1 MRVLIVDDDAE
12 TLEVVGR
19 ALERDAHRVFV
30 AGSAEQAL
38 RELDANPVDVLVL
51 DVMLGRSSGLDLC
64 VQLRKRGVSIPIL
77 FLSARGAVN
86 ARVEGLEAGG
96 DDYLSKPFAI
106 SELLARVRALA
117 RRQRVQ
123 RASQVTCGALTLN
136 FDTRRALVHDQEIP
150 ITRREWDILRALAD
164 ADGRVVSFDEVLEQ
178 AWGDVSERGRASLEV
193 IVSRLRRKLSS
204 VAGRPLIRTVRG
216 AGYALEPEG

>member
-19 ALERDAHRVFV
+19 ALERDAHRVSF
-30 AGSAEQAL
+30 ASSAEQAL
-38 RELDANPVDVLVL
+38 RELEGNPVDVLVL
-51 DVMLGRSSGLDLC
+51 DVMLGRSSGLELC
-64 VQLRKRGVSIPIL
+64 VQLRRRGMSVPIL

-96 DDYLSKPFAI
+96 DDYLSKPFAVR
-106 SELLARVRALA
+106 ELIARVRALG
-117 RRQRVQ
+117 RRPQAK
-123 RASQVTCGALTLN
+123 RATPVSFGPLTLN
-136 FDTRRALVHDQEIP
+136 FDARRALVGDQEVP

-164 ADGRVVSFDEVLEQ
+164 ANGLVVSFDDLLEQ

-204 VAGRPLIRTVRG
+204 VAGKSLIRTVRG
-216 AGYALEPEG
+216 AGYALEPEE